1 MKEVLILVIP
11 LATMLLVIYIML
23 QHFYKKQE
31 GESKLK
37 ITADKN
43 TTFFPLQI
51 QGYERIILFLERID
65 PSNMV
70 IRTHKSGMDAS
81 SLHREL
87 LKIIRDEYTHN
98 MSQQIYIEPES
109 WKILLSA
116 KEETIQIINIA
127 KNSLDIK
134 ASSLDLSAKIFELIA
149 SKKISPTQ
157 KARNSI
163 IKEFQN
169 SLK

>member
-11 LATMLLVIYIML
+11 LATMLLVTYIML

-98 MSQQIYIEPES
+98 MSQQIYIKPES

-127 KNSLDIK
+127 KNSLNKK

>member
-1 MKEVLILVIP
+1 
-11 LATMLLVIYIML
+11 
-23 QHFYKKQE
+23 
-31 GESKLK
+31 
-37 ITADKN
+37 
-43 TTFFPLQI
+43 
-51 QGYERIILFLERID
+51 
-65 PSNMV
+65 
-70 IRTHKSGMDAS
+70 
-81 SLHREL
+81 
-87 LKIIRDEYTHN
+87 

-127 KNSLDIK
+127 KNSLNKK

-163 IKEFQN
+163 IKKFQN